1 MNKNSKPRR
10 ISARLAVLAGASL
23 AVVLGV
29 LGGTSA
35 AVAAPAPG
43 AQGETRLGMHAVDFD
58 AAVAKAHGYQ
68 IVTYANGDRQS
79 VPIDPRS
86 NLPKS
91 VIVHP
96 QPTAQSGGSAR
107 PAAANTDYAEVWGN
121 CGRSWIRVSQTGTN
135 QVAVASGF
143 SNTPAKAFFWSW
155 DVSLSDRNGTSHQ
168 TYSGAIFDDK
178 AARVWTGLNQFG
190 YTFDRVHNGGATL
203 IDGTICHSGHPSV
216 SIYL

>member
-1 MNKNSKPRR
+1 MTKNRKPGR
-10 ISARLAVLAGASL
+10 ISSRLAVVVGSSL
-23 AVVLGV
+23 AVVLAV

-35 AVAAPAPG
+35 AVAAPASG
-43 AQGETRLGMHAVDFD
+43 TNQETQLGMHAVGFD

-96 QPTAQSGGSAR
+96 RPAVQPGGRAR
-107 PAAANTDYAEVWGN
+107 PAANTDYAEVWGN
-121 CGRSWIRVSQTGTN
+121 CGRSWIRVGQTGVN

-143 SNTPAKAFFWSW
+143 SNTPATAFFWSW

-190 YTFDRVHNGGATL
+190 FTFDRVAKGGATL
-203 IDGTICHSGHPSV
+203 IDGTICNSGNPSV